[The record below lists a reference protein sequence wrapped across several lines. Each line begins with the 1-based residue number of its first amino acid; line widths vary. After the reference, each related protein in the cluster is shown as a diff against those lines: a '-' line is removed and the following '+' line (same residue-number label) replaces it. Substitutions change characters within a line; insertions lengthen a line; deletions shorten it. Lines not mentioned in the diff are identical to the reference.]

1 MKRLPDGSYY
11 QPEIR
16 ETRIIVKE
24 NSRYVLITIDDA
36 PHDDQELLIE
46 FSSLEA
52 IAKALAKI
60 ATDLKQKGVLDA

>member
-24 NSRYVLITIDDA
+24 KSRYVLITIDDA

-52 IAKALAKI
+52 IVKALAKI
-60 ATDLKQKGVLDA
+60 TADLKQKGVLDA